1 MRTLLTELDLQ
12 SLKWLLT
19 PEIANI
25 ILGRALFASR
35 VMLPIMKDAAKAEKT
50 TAWLTTISE
59 YEGQITKFAKEPAL
73 LANETLKRKDTELL
87 GKLPE
92 LTKNLLEAV
101 EVQLKLPQKVNENA
115 EEALQ
120 LANVTAG
127 DISDDEDGDE
137 DVPEDRPHQEEEE
150 EPLAISTASLA
161 TTTTSKEILD
171 LSCPSSSQTK
181 EPAPAEKALI
191 HIADAAKAFLFHQE
205 KHNRSWSGS
214 ANRERDL
221 VATSKAVERMFSWAK
236 EVLDANSQTRIAV
249 LEPLVVLHDI
259 PTAELVHMWAR
270 HNETQTLSV
279 LARSTINSCPR
290 TAEFDSVH
298 LEKALAEAKS
308 NESKWN
314 ELQQIKMINDFLISQ
329 TIVQPGERVLKR
341 QLQEG
346 LGDERTKRLKIAV
359 GKEPTVALLRAEY
372 FASPTPG
379 IKPLLELPRQL
390 QIGFE

>member
-1 MRTLLTELDLQ
+1 
-12 SLKWLLT
+12 
-19 PEIANI
+19 
-25 ILGRALFASR
+25 
-35 VMLPIMKDAAKAEKT
+35 
-50 TAWLTTISE
+50 
-59 YEGQITKFAKEPAL
+59 
-73 LANETLKRKDTELL
+73 
-87 GKLPE
+87 
-92 LTKNLLEAV
+92 
-101 EVQLKLPQKVNENA
+101 
-115 EEALQ
+115 
-120 LANVTAG
+120 
-127 DISDDEDGDE
+127 
-137 DVPEDRPHQEEEE
+137 
-150 EPLAISTASLA
+150 
-161 TTTTSKEILD
+161 
-171 LSCPSSSQTK
+171 
-181 EPAPAEKALI
+181 
-191 HIADAAKAFLFHQE
+191 
-205 KHNRSWSGS
+205 
-214 ANRERDL
+214 
-221 VATSKAVERMFSWAK
+221 MFSWAK

-329 TIVQPGERVLKR
+329 TIMQPGERVLKR